1 MYHRGVEMPKIVKSL
16 SDKEISNAKPLEGE
30 YSLSDG
36 DGLHLLIKP
45 DGTKQWVFR
54 YTSPT
59 QNKRRKTSFGTYP
72 KISLVHARKN
82 VMTSKTSSYK
92 GLTP

>member
-45 DGTKQWVFR
+45 DGTKQ
-54 YTSPT
+54 
-59 QNKRRKTSFGTYP
+59 
-72 KISLVHARKN
+72 
-82 VMTSKTSSYK
+82 
-92 GLTP
+92 

>member
-45 DGTKQWVFR
+45 DGTKQWVFITPPINNLN
-54 YTSPT
+54 YVIILDGK
-59 QNKRRKTSFGTYP
+59 NRRK
-72 KISLVHARKN
+72 KIITKRV
-82 VMTSKTSSYK
+82 V
-92 GLTP
+92 